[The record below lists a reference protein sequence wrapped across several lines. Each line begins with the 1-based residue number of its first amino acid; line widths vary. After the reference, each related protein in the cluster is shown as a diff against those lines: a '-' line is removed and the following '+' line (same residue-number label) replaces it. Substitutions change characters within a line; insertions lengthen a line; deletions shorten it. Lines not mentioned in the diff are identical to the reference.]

1 VFFPAEEAYYSRA
14 TSSLGMAI
22 ANAHGMK
29 RFLVSVLL
37 IAPALAGAQP
47 VLDFRDDLAF
57 TSEEIDALAAQEYA
71 ARLSTLARSGR
82 LDRDPSVQARLS
94 GILMRLR
101 RAAAYERPSAARL
114 TWEIHTCSACDENAS
129 AMAGGKLLVSTDFIA
144 GNALTDDELAYLLA
158 HEMAHVLAEHT
169 REFSTIARFF
179 LGNGLNRGYDD
190 IHQELA
196 ENLPVLLRMGPDNVQ
211 QELEAD
217 YIGLVLG
224 ARAGFAPEA
233 MLSLLEKL
241 RTGERPLFDTH
252 PDDIRREEHARAMLE
267 TGRRLAARARA
278 W

>member
-1 VFFPAEEAYYSRA
+1 M
-14 TSSLGMAI
+14 L
-22 ANAHGMK
+22 NGMK
-29 RFLVSVLL
+29 RFLASVLL

-47 VLDFRDDLAF
+47 LLDFRDDLAF
-57 TSEEIDALAAQEYA
+57 SAVEIDALAAQEYA
-71 ARLSTLARSGR
+71 ARLSALARSGR
-82 LDRDPSVQARLS
+82 LDRDPVAEARLRR
-94 GILMRLR
+94 ILPRLQ
-101 RAAAYERPSAARL
+101 RAAAYERPSAARF
-114 TWEIHTCSACDENAS
+114 TWEIHTCSGCDETAS

-196 ENLPVLLRMGPDNVQ
+196 ENLPVILRMGPDNVQ

-217 YIGLVLG
+217 YIGLVVG

-233 MLSLLEKL
+233 MLSLLDKL
-241 RTGERPLFDTH
+241 QTGEHPLFGTH
-252 PDDIRREEHARAMLE
+252 PGDTQRAQHARAMLE
-267 TGRRLAARARA
+267 TGRRLAARSRA
-278 W
+278 DR

>member
-1 VFFPAEEAYYSRA
+1 
-14 TSSLGMAI
+14 
-22 ANAHGMK
+22 MK
-29 RFLVSVLL
+29 RVLAALLL

-47 VLDFRDDLAF
+47 LLDFRDDLAF
-57 TSEEIDALAAQEYA
+57 SANEIDALAAREYA
-71 ARLSTLARSGR
+71 ARLSALARSGQ
-82 LDRDPSVQARLS
+82 LDRDPAAKARL
-94 GILMRLR
+94 GRILARLY
-101 RAAAYERPSAARL
+101 ASAVYERPSAARL
-114 TWEIHTCSACDENAS
+114 AWEIHTCTACDESAS
-129 AMAGGKLLVSTDFIA
+129 AMAGGKLLVSADFIA
-144 GNALTDDELAYLLA
+144 GNRLTDDELAYLLA

-196 ENLPVLLRMGPDNVQ
+196 ENVPVLLRMEPDSVQ

-241 RTGERPLFDTH
+241 RTGEPQLFGTH
-252 PDDIRREEHARAMLE
+252 PTDAQRAQHARAMLE
-267 TGRRLAARARA
+267 TGRRLAARWRA
-278 W
+278 EH